1 VEIIFLG
8 TGTSQGVPVIACE
21 CPTCKSS
28 DPRDKRLRSSIYI
41 QQAGVHLVI
50 DSGPDFRQQMLNA
63 RINKLDAI
71 IYTHGHKDHVA
82 GLDDVRAY
90 NFVWQKPMDIYA
102 ENRVIRI
109 IKNEFSYVFTEEKY
123 PGVPEVNVHSIDE
136 KPFEVNGVEIIPVRA
151 MHYRLPVLG
160 FRIGD
165 FVYLTDANFISEKE
179 KEKMKNAKYLVI
191 TALRERKHLSHFNL
205 QEALEI
211 IEQLNPE
218 QAFLTHMS
226 HQMGRQE
233 EMEKKLPENVHF
245 AYDGLALK
253 L

>member
-1 VEIIFLG
+1 MEIIFLG